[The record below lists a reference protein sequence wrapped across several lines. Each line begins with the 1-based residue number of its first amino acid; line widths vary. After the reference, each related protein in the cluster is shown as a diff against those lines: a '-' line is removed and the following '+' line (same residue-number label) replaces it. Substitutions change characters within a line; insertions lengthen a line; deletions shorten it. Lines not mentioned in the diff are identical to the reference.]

1 MKRMLLD
8 THVFLWWLADD
19 PALGKRAKKEIA
31 KGANQVFVSAVSLWE
46 IAIKRALGKLR
57 APDDL
62 ADAVQ
67 KELFSDLP
75 VSLHHA
81 RQIDRLP
88 LLHRDPFDRM
98 LVAQAQCEGLIVV
111 TADEVLAR
119 YGVECLKAG
128 G

>member
-1 MKRMLLD
+1 MKRLLLD
-8 THVFLWWLADD
+8 TRAFLWWLADD

-46 IAIKRALGKLR
+46 IAIKRALGKLS

-67 KELFSDLP
+67 NELFIGLP

-81 RQIDRLP
+81 QQIERLP

-98 LVAQAQCEGLIVV
+98 LVAQAQCEGLIIV
-111 TADEVLAR
+111 TADEAVEQ
-119 YGVECLKAG
+119 YGVECLRIVG
-128 G
+128 

>member
-31 KGANQVFVSAVSLWE
+31 RGANQVLVSAVFLRE

-67 KELFSDLP
+67 KELFSGLP

-98 LVAQAQCEGLIVV
+98 LVAQARCEELIVV